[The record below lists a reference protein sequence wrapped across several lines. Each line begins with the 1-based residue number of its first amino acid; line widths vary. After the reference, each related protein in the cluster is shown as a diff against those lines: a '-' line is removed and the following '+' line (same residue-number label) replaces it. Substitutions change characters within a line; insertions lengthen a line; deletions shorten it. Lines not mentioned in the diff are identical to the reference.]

1 MSATRTQVYLT
12 QQQRARI
19 DALRKADGR
28 TMAQIVREALDR
40 YLEEEETPDLQTVL
54 DATFGSCPDFEVP
67 SRDEW
72 DRGYG

>member
-12 QQQRARI
+12 EAQRTRI
-19 DALRKADGR
+19 DALRAQDGR

-54 DATFGSCPDFEVP
+54 DATFGSRPDFEVP

>member
-1 MSATRTQVYLT
+1 MSATRTQVYFT
-12 QQQRARI
+12 EEQRTRI
-19 DALRKADGR
+19 DALRARDGR

-40 YLEEEETPDLQTVL
+40 YLDEEETPDLQTAHDL
-54 DATFGSCPDFEVP
+54 TFGSRPDFEVP

>member
-1 MSATRTQVYLT
+1 MYLT

-40 YLEEEETPDLQTVL
+40 YLKEEETPDLQAVL
-54 DATFGSCPDFEVP
+54 DATFGSCPDFVVP

>member
-1 MSATRTQVYLT
+1 MYLT
-12 QQQRARI
+12 EAQRARI
-19 DALRKADGR
+19 DALRKQDGR

-40 YLEEEETPDLQTVL
+40 YLEEEETPDLQAAL